1 MPVPAIIRGSDHFF
15 GTIYEGNGGG
25 QKVGNFVPFTD
36 SGTIAKS
43 CIFNNT
49 GSASAHYLRNS
60 SLSEGNNQIATFSA
74 WIRFTGPFSTSSDLY
89 TNNGGIIEQGNG
101 NWSSTAHFMFWTSR
115 GRLNWYHN
123 GTTFLMTNR
132 YLQDSSKWY
141 HIMWT
146 LDVTESTASDRLK
159 IYIDGDEVT
168 SFSTDNRSSLTQ
180 DTDLSYI
187 NVSGQELNIGGMPSG
202 NGYQDLNCYMAEVNY
217 IDGTAYGPSTF
228 GLTDTSTGRWIPKTL
243 SGITYGTN
251 GFRLTFANTAG
262 LTIGDDTSGNENDFT
277 ISNIATTDITTDSP
291 TQNFPVLDSSKSAL
305 TLSEG
310 NTIGTSP
317 GTGVKF
323 AFSQMTFDPFDST
336 GYYMEFKLIQH
347 TYCVVG
353 FRLDEKTVSTTQSYQ
368 SVGYVAINSSNDWY
382 VDNVKSFDGSD
393 VFANDDIVGVYIKN
407 GKIYYSINGTMQ
419 NSSNYVASFKPGR
432 YRITMG
438 HNANYSPYA
447 SAQMICPQSKW
458 NYTPS
463 GVFADY
469 REIQQDNLTDTE
481 LNKPDISWFYNR
493 DSTDSNSWYD
503 SNRGPLKRLVTD
515 TNAAQTT
522 VNDGLQKFIKGGC
535 EIEDDAAINSSNES
549 FINWNWVVNGGTT
562 ETNDDGSTDV
572 TLQKNVTAGIS
583 IGTFKST
590 SGAQTLG
597 HGLGVAPD
605 AIIMKCTSA
614 SQNWMVY
621 HKDLDPTDSHYLHLN
636 NTDSEQTGSDFNNTL
651 PTSTVFS
658 ANPTGVADRD
668 YIFYAF
674 KGIPGFSKFGTY
686 TGNGVVDG
694 PFIHLGFKP
703 RWFMHKANNGAS
715 WYIYDTIRENNYNEI
730 LYASYAG
737 VTTAESSN
745 IYGYDFLSNGVKV
758 RNPNGYG
765 GNYPSVE
772 VFYFA
777 FAEHPFIGDG
787 VSPATAV

>member
-1 MPVPAIIRGSDHFF
+1 
-15 GTIYEGNGGG
+15 
-25 QKVGNFVPFTD
+25 
-36 SGTIAKS
+36 
-43 CIFNNT
+43 
-49 GSASAHYLRNS
+49 
-60 SLSEGNNQIATFSA
+60 
-74 WIRFTGPFSTSSDLY
+74 
-89 TNNGGIIEQGNG
+89 
-101 NWSSTAHFMFWTSR
+101 
-115 GRLNWYHN
+115 
-123 GTTFLMTNR
+123 
-132 YLQDSSKWY
+132 
-141 HIMWT
+141 
-146 LDVTESTASDRLK
+146 
-159 IYIDGDEVT
+159 
-168 SFSTDNRSSLTQ
+168 
-180 DTDLSYI
+180 
-187 NVSGQELNIGGMPSG
+187 
-202 NGYQDLNCYMAEVNY
+202 
-217 IDGTAYGPSTF
+217 
-228 GLTDTSTGRWIPKTL
+228 
-243 SGITYGTN
+243 
-251 GFRLTFANTAG
+251 
-262 LTIGDDTSGNENDFT
+262 
-277 ISNIATTDITTDSP
+277 TDITTDSP